1 MPLEDKDSFFYRN
14 LPVYRWL
21 VALAV
26 EFRIV
31 GFILLEHIVDSCKE
45 HPGNGDDGFLVT
57 SALFEREIAILD
69 FWELFGT
76 NRTEGAL
83 NEQRLDVSPSPADSG
98 GFLLSGAL
106 VVLRRKPS
114 PGAKMLRGWEH
125 RHIHSDFR
133 DNADSGKGL
142 DTWCRHNK
150 VKLIQGCP
158 CGNG

>member
-1 MPLEDKDSFFYRN
+1 MC
-14 LPVYRWL
+14 RWPII
-21 VALAV
+21 LAV
-26 EFRIV
+26 EFRV
-31 GFILLEHIVDSCKE
+31 ERLILLEHIVDDRE
-45 HPGNGDDGFLVT
+45 QHPGNGDDSLFVP
-57 SALFEREIAILD
+57 SALFECEVTVAD
-69 FWELFGT
+69 FRELFGT

-83 NEQRLDVSPSPADSG
+83 YQQWLDVSPSPADSG

-106 VVLRRKPS
+106 VVLRRKTS

-150 VKLIQGCP
+150 VKLRKILIGA
-158 CGNG
+158 